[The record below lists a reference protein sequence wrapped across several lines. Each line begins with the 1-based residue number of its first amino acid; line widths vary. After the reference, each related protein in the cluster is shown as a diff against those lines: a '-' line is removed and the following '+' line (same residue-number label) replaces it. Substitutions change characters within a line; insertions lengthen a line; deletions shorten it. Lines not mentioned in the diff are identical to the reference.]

1 MLEKRVKILLQL
13 IDDKVGTSYKIL
25 TRAELL
31 DMLSQQMDSTV
42 EEMDSAI
49 NYLMQKEYIT
59 VKYNDSKDICL
70 ASTTK
75 ARAQLEHSKS
85 NIQRANLPKW
95 QFWTMLGI
103 VILGS
108 FVGSILANIITN
120 AF

>member
-1 MLEKRVKILLQL
+1 MLEKRVKVLLQL
-13 IDDKVGTSYKIL
+13 IDDNVGTSYKIL

-31 DMLSQQMDSTV
+31 DMLCSQMDSTV
-42 EEMDSAI
+42 EQMDSAI

-59 VKYNDSKDICL
+59 VKYNDSTDICL

-85 NIQRANLPKW
+85 NIQRASIPKW

-103 VILGS
+103 VVLGS
-108 FVGSILANIITN
+108 FVGSLLADIIQSI
-120 AF
+120 F

>member
-1 MLEKRVKILLQL
+1 MLEKRVKLLLQL
-13 IDDKVGTSYKIL
+13 IDENVGTSYKIL

-31 DMLSQQMDSTV
+31 DMLDAQMDSTA
-42 EEMDSAI
+42 EQMDSAI

-59 VKYNDSKDICL
+59 VKYNDSTDICL

-85 NIQRANLPKW
+85 NVERASLPKW

-103 VILGS
+103 VVLGS
-108 FVGSILANIITN
+108 FVGSILANIITGL
-120 AF
+120 F